1 MEYANFI
8 VGAAIALLGLF
19 LAHNLR
25 RQYRL
30 RIAEER
36 IGSYRQLWRIL
47 EVATPERLDPAYG
60 KDGIPLKPSEAGSL
74 YIQMTE
80 WYYESG
86 NGMMLTDNT
95 KVMFIKAKKRLASYS
110 VDYDDAG
117 SNSLWQVDGK
127 RRIRELSLLRTQ
139 MKLDLDI
146 YGVFYF
152 ASRKQ
157 ATEEGPPDR
166 EETELRPHSEE
177 TELRD
182 GDLDFLRACG
192 FSPTKWGRLPW
203 YRRWYRRLG
212 RRWSAYGQERETEG
226 P

>member
-1 MEYANFI
+1 LEYANFI

-30 RIAEER
+30 KIAEER
-36 IGSYRQLWRIL
+36 IVSYRNLWRIL
-47 EVATPERLDPAYG
+47 EIATPERLDPAYG
-60 KDGIPLKPSEAGSL
+60 KGRIPLKPSEAGRL
-74 YIQMTE
+74 YIQMTK

-86 NGMMLTDNT
+86 NGMMLPDNT

-110 VDYDDAG
+110 VNYDDADSAD
-117 SNSLWQVDGK
+117 SNSPWQVDGQ
-127 RRIRELSLLRTQ
+127 RRMRELSLLRTQ

-152 ASRKQ
+152 ASREQ
-157 ATEEGPPDR
+157 ATEEGADR
-166 EETELRPHSEE
+166 EETELR
-177 TELRD
+177 D
-182 GDLDFLRACG
+182 ADLDFLRACG

-212 RRWSAYGQERETEG
+212 RRWSAYGQERED
-226 P
+226 